1 MNDATVISYII
12 SRWIGWIII
21 FILLSV
27 LFVVFTFIPNVK
39 KYRWWLAIPI
49 AMFTIY
55 AAIPTV
61 SGLMDICNQ
70 SYISESVTYYRLNA
84 AATRNGLIASENIQV
99 TLSDG
104 RTLILK
110 GADSEFPY
118 GKFTGTIIYA
128 KRSKIAIDFIPD

>member
-1 MNDATVISYII
+1 MNYKHGKRTNSIECNKNKD
-12 SRWIGWIII
+12 
-21 FILLSV
+21 
-27 LFVVFTFIPNVK
+27 
-39 KYRWWLAIPI
+39 AIPSNSLQKDL
-49 AMFTIY
+49 Y
-55 AAIPTV
+55 
-61 SGLMDICNQ
+61 
-70 SYISESVTYYRLNA
+70 
-84 AATRNGLIASENIQV
+84 TRNELIASENIQV